1 MNQKP
6 RVMYCPNCKKNNR
19 LDMSPQKRTPAA
31 YLYSYVNRE
40 ENECPYC
47 HCRLL
52 PMNIDVFEYNTIL
65 DISGDPEF
73 TQAMD
78 DLKQKDP
85 IEFQLK
91 MSQFKTQLQQQ
102 ESSKQTNTTPTKDV
116 IRCPKCNSTAITT
129 GARGVNNFWGLLGAS
144 KTVNRCGNCGYTW
157 KPNNW

>member
-1 MNQKP
+1 MKYIKLCQ
-6 RVMYCPNCKKNNR
+6 NCKNNR
-19 LDMSPQKRTPAA
+19 KDDDIWGSGYISWIKDD
-31 YLYSYVNRE
+31 SF
-40 ENECPYC
+40 ECPVC
-47 HCRLL
+47 QHKLVDTVL
-52 PMNIDVFEYNTIL
+52 TGDEEEIL
-65 DISGDPEF
+65 SDITRSASFYDS
-73 TQAMD
+73 MI

-102 ESSKQTNTTPTKDV
+102 ESSKQTNTTPT
-116 IRCPKCNSTAITT
+116 NSTAITT